1 MSAAKTAAGGKPSAA
16 ARKPAR
22 RKLPRADAVA
32 IFDTLGTANPAPVT
46 ELEFVNPYTLLVAV
60 VLSAQATDVGVNKA
74 TRALFQQVQDPAAML
89 ALGLDGLKAHIR
101 TIGLFNAKAA
111 NVIRLS
117 EQLLDRHGGDVPRTE
132 AELVALAGVGRK
144 TANVVLNEAFGEPT
158 LAVDTHVFRVS
169 RRLGLTDGKTPDAV
183 ERDVVAQVPAQWARA
198 AHHLLILHGRY
209 LCKARTPECWR
220 CPVAQ
225 WCRFKPK
232 TLAPPL
238 TPRSTAQSDASSN

>member
-1 MSAAKTAAGGKPSAA
+1 MGKAPSSRAGV
-16 ARKPAR
+16 R
-22 RKLPRADAVA
+22 RKLPKADVQA
-32 IFDTLGTANPAPVT
+32 IFDTLGAANPAPKT

-74 TRALFQQVQDPAAML
+74 TQALFREVRDPQAML
-89 ALGLDGLKAHIR
+89 ALGLEGLKAHIR

-117 EQLLDRHGGDVPRTE
+117 EQLIERHGGEVPRTE
-132 AELVALAGVGRK
+132 KELVALAGVGRK
-144 TANVVLNEAFGEPT
+144 TANVVLNEAFGEAT

-169 RRLGLTDGKTPDAV
+169 HRIGLSAGRTPDAV
-183 ERDVVAQVPAQWARA
+183 ERDLLAQVPPQWARA

-220 CPVAQ
+220 CPIAQ
-225 WCRFKPK
+225 WCRFKAK
-232 TLAPPL
+232 SPP
-238 TPRSTAQSDASSN
+238 PARAMPAA

>member
-1 MSAAKTAAGGKPSAA
+1 MTTG
-16 ARKPAR
+16 RPAR
-22 RKLPRADAVA
+22 RRLPRADAEA
-32 IFDTLGTANPAPVT
+32 IFDTLGAANPAPKT
-46 ELEFVNPYTLLVAV
+46 ELDFVNPYTLLVAV
-60 VLSAQATDVGVNKA
+60 VLSAQATDAGVNRA
-74 TRALFQQVQDPAAML
+74 TRRLFETVQDPAAMV

-117 EQLLDRHGGDVPRTE
+117 EQLLALHDGEVPNDRARLE
-132 AELVALAGVGRK
+132 ALPGVGRK

-158 LAVDTHVFRVS
+158 LAVDTHVFRVA
-169 RRLGLTDGKTPDAV
+169 RRIGLSAGTTPDAV
-183 ERDVVAQVPAQWARA
+183 ERDLLPQVPARWARE

-220 CPVAQ
+220 CPVAA

-232 TLAPPL
+232 TPEPPNKL
-238 TPRSTAQSDASSN
+238 TSRSAAGADPEQTLEGAIE